1 MADVTTASIIPLH
14 QPRPKTPAERA
25 KAYRARKR
33 ARAGLPV
40 RFQTD
45 NSAPEVVV
53 TKAGNRDVGPQKLK
67 VLGLSAL
74 ALAHHHSL
82 LMKEAN
88 VPQWFLALSLRTI
101 ACHSLRERGCDF

>member
-45 NSAPEVVV
+45 NSA
-53 TKAGNRDVGPQKLK
+53 
-67 VLGLSAL
+67 
-74 ALAHHHSL
+74 HHHSL